1 MDQDKALKKI
11 LQTRDKGDLPYGF
24 EIGLMNKI
32 MLEAKRKKRR
42 SSVLTLG
49 LVSSVSV
56 SMIAGTI
63 LLLKF
68 YLSVQ
73 LSLPVLHIRFSTG
86 AGSMFGFF
94 FYIAFLA
101 LVLLG
106 LDTYFRSL
114 RRKPKD

>member
-1 MDQDKALKKI
+1 MNQDKALKRI

-24 EIGLMNKI
+24 EIGLMNKVT
-32 MLEAKRKKRR
+32 LEAKRKKRR
-42 SSVLTLG
+42 FFVLTLG
-49 LVSSVSV
+49 LVSLVSV
-56 SMIAGTI
+56 AMIAGTI

-73 LSLPVLHIRFSTG
+73 FSLPVLHIRFSTET
-86 AGSMFGFF
+86 GSMFGFF

-114 RRKPKD
+114 RHKPKD